1 MAESEQE
8 SSESPDVSSVLSDKQ
23 RKWLKGQDVFDSPD
37 RIVRS
42 RIRDRYEAAFADIAL
57 LHNADRMSRNELM
70 KSIRDPSSSSNDSV
84 DGGLSSEGKINSEE
98 VADLLDSVIAQLETV
113 SGTPFEEFGLAD
125 LMTQIRK
132 VKGRHGELSD
142 DMVPVFAVMGAYAGL
157 LGTGKTE
164 KQARQW
170 IEHHW
175 PDRQEALEQLE
186 EAEAVLESF

>member
-1 MAESEQE
+1 VRDADYDST
-8 SSESPDVSSVLSDKQ
+8 PDVNSSLASETEIEPE
-23 RKWLKGQDVFDSPD
+23 DVA
-37 RIVRS
+37 
-42 RIRDRYEAAFADIAL
+42 EML
-57 LHNADRMSRNELM
+57 E
-70 KSIRDPSSSSNDSV
+70 
-84 DGGLSSEGKINSEE
+84 
-98 VADLLDSVIAQLETV
+98 SVIAQLETV